1 MDAGMELARE
11 ADFFA
16 TFTRED
22 CTKNLE
28 FLPASPGVRAGRK
41 QPLSLDVA
49 KMGQRTS
56 GE

>member
-1 MDAGMELARE
+1 MELARE